1 MKKRSEVK
9 RLMYSDYQV
18 FWELYDNC
26 YDRFLRYAF
35 HTLKSIVLAESVL
48 ERCFSKLWYKR
59 QLLKLD
65 ASLED
70 QLLEMV
76 RRWVLKVL
84 PKRRANTVPREKIW
98 ECIERREDKAIHRLS
113 ANQEN
118 YSLVK
123 LIHNGTLQR
132 QLLHKLAT
140 SCR

>member
-1 MKKRSEVK
+1 
-9 RLMYSDYQV
+9 MYSDYQV

-84 PKRRANTVPREKIW
+84 PKRRGNTVPREKIW
-98 ECIERREDKAIHRLS
+98 ECIERREDKVANRLITDP
-113 ANQEN
+113 QQH
-118 YSLVK
+118 SLVR
-123 LIHNGTLQR
+123 LISNGTLQL
-132 QLLHKLAT
+132 QLLDKLAT

>member
-1 MKKRSEVK
+1 
-9 RLMYSDYQV
+9 MYSDYQV

-84 PKRRANTVPREKIW
+84 PKRRANTAPREKIW
-98 ECIERREDKAIHRLS
+98 ECIGRREDKVAHRLI
-113 ANQEN
+113 ADPQQH
-118 YSLVK
+118 SLVR
-123 LIHNGTLQR
+123 LISNGTLQL
-132 QLLHKLAT
+132 QLLDKLAT

>member
-1 MKKRSEVK
+1 
-9 RLMYSDYQV
+9 MYSDYQL

-76 RRWVLKVL
+76 RRWVLKAL
-84 PKRRANTVPREKIW
+84 PKKPTHRDPREKTW
-98 ECIERREDKAIHRLS
+98 QCLERREDKAARCLIADQQQH
-113 ANQEN
+113 
-118 YSLVK
+118 SLVR
-123 LIHNGTLQR
+123 LIHNGALQH